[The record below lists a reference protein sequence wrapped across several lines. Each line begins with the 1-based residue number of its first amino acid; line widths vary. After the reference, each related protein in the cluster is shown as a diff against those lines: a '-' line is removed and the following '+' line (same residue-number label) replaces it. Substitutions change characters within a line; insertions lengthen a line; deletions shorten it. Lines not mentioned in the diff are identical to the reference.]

1 MTLNK
6 SNSRIL
12 TGLSTLVLVA
22 GLSAPAYAISMKPTL
37 QDQDVQKIVDAALRA
52 MDEQHTKGCIAV
64 ADASGELLYLQRQE
78 GAVPNC
84 VSAALAKV
92 RTAAKFQTA
101 TETFRQLL
109 VKGDNT
115 MLAVPELTPLP
126 GGVPL
131 LSGDTVVGAVAI
143 STADGSLDLKVVEA
157 AAAAL
162 K

>member
-1 MTLNK
+1 MKSTILRTL
-6 SNSRIL
+6 
-12 TGLSTLVLVA
+12 TALSTLVVLA
-22 GLSAPAYAISMKPTL
+22 SFSSEANAITMKPAL
-37 QDQDVQKIVDAALRA
+37 QDSDVHKIVDAALKA

-64 ADASGELLYLQRQE
+64 ADAAGELLYLQRQE
-78 GAVPNC
+78 GAMPNC

-101 TETFRQLL
+101 TETFRQGL
-109 VKGDNT
+109 VHGDNT

-131 LSGDTVVGAVAI
+131 VSGNVVVGAVAI
-143 STADGSLDLKVVEA
+143 STADGGLDLKVVAA

-162 K
+162 D